1 MKAKILTLLLFLA
14 LSVALAPL
22 RMIHCFDAYT
32 LLGFI
37 STFTLTAVLIHKT
50 KTRLCVILCFA
61 LLGFCLIS
69 AVVHIIYFNDTLGS
83 LYGNIICVLAI
94 FLGYLYTK
102 ITTLSSRVIYLIV
115 CLAFCIFASTCLKQ
129 LWVENVWMALH

>member
-14 LSVALAPL
+14 LSVVLAPL

-37 STFTLTAVLIHKT
+37 STFTLTAVLIYKT
-50 KTRLCVILCFA
+50 KTRPCAILCFA
-61 LLGFCLIS
+61 ILGFCLINV
-69 AVVHIIYFNDTLGS
+69 VVHIAHFYDTLGS
-83 LYGNIICVLAI
+83 LYGNIICALAI

-102 ITTLSSRVIYLIV
+102 ITTSRTRVIYLIV
-115 CLAFCIFASTCLKQ
+115 CLAFCVFAATCLAQ
-129 LWVENVWMALH
+129 LWVKNVWMALQ